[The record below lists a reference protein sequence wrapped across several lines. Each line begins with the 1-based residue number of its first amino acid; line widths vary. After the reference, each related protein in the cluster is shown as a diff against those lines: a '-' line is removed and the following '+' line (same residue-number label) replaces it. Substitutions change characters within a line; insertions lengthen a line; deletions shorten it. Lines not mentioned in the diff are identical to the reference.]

1 MSLLL
6 RSNPFFF
13 NRMMDFFHDDFMTA
27 PSYIT
32 PTETGYV
39 MELPIPGMTKQDVK
53 IHLED
58 RTLYVQAK
66 TNKKTY
72 SNYQYVQ
79 TLPRDAEVESM
90 TASVDHGLLVIS
102 INKNLKKTLKEIPI
116 Q

>member
-32 PTETGYV
+32 STDKGYV
-39 MELPIPGMTKQDVK
+39 MELPIPGMTKKDVK
-53 IHLED
+53 LHLDD
-58 RTLYVQAK
+58 RTLYIQAK
-66 TNKKTY
+66 
-72 SNYQYVQ
+72 SNRKQYYQYAE
-79 TLPRDAEVESM
+79 TLPRDADLDSIS
-90 TASVDHGLLVIS
+90 ASVEDGMLMVS
-102 INKNLKKTLKEIPI
+102 MNKTAKKTLKEIPI